1 MVTPPIRSLQV
12 WRLISKHILRPD
24 LPFELHSLLF
34 KTTYKGW
41 DAARLGPP
49 PSWVSDEDGVSRS
62 NIARFMRQWK
72 VCVWLSVSSDRED
85 GQEGHIMGFE
95 CHVAGGQGAD
105 GREGGEVAEVGGRRL
120 RRRGRAGVRRSQD

>member
-1 MVTPPIRSLQV
+1 MATPPIPSLQV

-34 KTTYKGW
+34 KTTYQGW

-72 VCVWLSVSSDRED
+72 VRAWLSPSSNRED
-85 GQEGHIMGFE
+85 GQEGCTMGVE
-95 CHVAGGQGAD
+95 RRLG
-105 GREGGEVAEVGGRRL
+105 GREAPR
-120 RRRGRAGVRRSQD
+120 